1 MTEPVSHKAEAQQ
14 ILFWTDKRPLA
25 PDVET
30 RITCAIAEAIGA
42 IAGMTAFLMFIGFIY
57 QFGVR
62 RQNLSSTS
70 LETSDFSL
78 AIVFVAVALMIVI
91 GNNLAKRTGGRN
103 VFLQSG
109 IPSARTRVSSLIK
122 IIFYASLAVFPL
134 AVSYDLA
141 GGRFRGGVADVY
153 SVEIFVLVAIFGL
166 ASGISAAQ
174 ERLSWVLDLRAQQGH
189 AITFKTHPMAAPMTV
204 ENDWWKKPT
213 P

>member
-1 MTEPVSHKAEAQQ
+1 MSDKHPGPQK

-42 IAGMTAFLMFIGFIY
+42 IAGMAAFLMFIAFIY
-57 QFGVR
+57 QSGVR
-62 RQNLSSTS
+62 RQNISSTS
-70 LETSDFSL
+70 LETSDFS
-78 AIVFVAVALMIVI
+78 IVFVFVAVALMIVI
-91 GNNLAKRTGGRN
+91 GNNLAKRTGGQN
-103 VFLQSG
+103 VLLQSG
-109 IPSARTRVSSLIK
+109 IPPVRTRVSRLIK
-122 IIFYASLAVFPL
+122 IVSYASLAVFPL
-134 AVSYDLA
+134 ALSYDLA
-141 GGRFRGGVADVY
+141 GGRFRGGVVDAY
-153 SVEIFVLVAIFGL
+153 FVEIFVLVAIFGL

-189 AITFKTHPMAAPMTV
+189 AITFKTHPMASPMTV